1 MRWYVYASV
10 LLAGSLSLA
19 QDQRRTY
26 VYDWEGRR
34 SNAVIPMNDGKPV
47 SERVQE
53 KIVRDSGG
61 VRIVERLIQR
71 FDPDGRPLPPEKV
84 VVEQTTRPD
93 GSRAVTTTNYQAD
106 LNGHMALV
114 ARRSDETRP
123 EGADASTTDSV
134 IQRADVNGSLATIEK
149 RKTLESKSGDSSRRE
164 ETRLRP
170 DGNGGFVD
178 AFREV
183 EQTVKENGAEVRR
196 VDQYESASTGALQLS
211 GQTVTRTT
219 RDAAGV
225 ETAVTDVYGPAAPG
239 RPMEAGRLAL
249 RERQVVE
256 TTRVPGGSVET
267 LSIQRP
273 SLNSSH
279 TLGPPRKVSET
290 VCTGQCGKQEAA
302 RVSGGPGTSTSPD
315 QKP

>member
-1 MRWYVYASV
+1 
-10 LLAGSLSLA
+10 
-19 QDQRRTY
+19 
-26 VYDWEGRR
+26 
-34 SNAVIPMNDGKPV
+34 MNDGKPV
-47 SERVQE
+47 SERVTE
-53 KIVRDSGG
+53 KIVRDAGG

-93 GSRAVTTTNYQAD
+93 GSSAVTTTNYQTD
-106 LNGHMALV
+106 LNGHMALA

-123 EGADASTTDSV
+123 DGADASTTDSV
-134 IQRADVNGSLATIEK
+134 IQRADVNGSLATVEK
-149 RKTLESKSGDSSRRE
+149 RKTHESTSGESSRRE

-170 DGNGGFVD
+170 DGNGGFAE

-183 EQTVKENGAEVRR
+183 EQKVKENGAEIRR
-196 VDQYESASTGALQLS
+196 VDQYQSASTGALQLS

-219 RDAAGV
+219 RDTAGV

-249 RERQVVE
+249 RERQIVE
-256 TTRVPGGSVET
+256 TTRLAGGSIET

-273 SLNSSH
+273 SLDGGR

-290 VCTGQCGKQEAA
+290 LCTGQCGQQEGA

-315 QKP
+315 RRP